1 MQNDNLEQLT
11 RKQLY
16 QIYLDEEVGDVQT
29 LKQLAQDNH
38 LKFNTETLVATSS
51 AKRQDT
57 RDTHLQWFKDDIIK
71 AIREHRGNNGIPKPK
86 IPADEAKA
94 NLKRYDQS
102 EEYKANQLKLAEQ
115 RKKIEEQRAEIEANR
130 KIIEDLRKEIAT
142 HIAKQPA
149 NSDIHEAYAHVPAP
163 PEQLNK
169 PSPYGASEDF
179 KKSHHNMTFNEYRK
193 LGQQSDEKVIE
204 MIKYLESDQDT
215 WRIDFQQFNSI
226 SLKQL

>member
-71 AIREHRGNNGIPKPK
+71 AIREHR
-86 IPADEAKA
+86 
-94 NLKRYDQS
+94 
-102 EEYKANQLKLAEQ
+102 
-115 RKKIEEQRAEIEANR
+115 
-130 KIIEDLRKEIAT
+130 
-142 HIAKQPA
+142 
-149 NSDIHEAYAHVPAP
+149 
-163 PEQLNK
+163 
-169 PSPYGASEDF
+169 
-179 KKSHHNMTFNEYRK
+179 
-193 LGQQSDEKVIE
+193 
-204 MIKYLESDQDT
+204 
-215 WRIDFQQFNSI
+215 
-226 SLKQL
+226 